1 MIDLSSGTQKFA
13 GCSLQQAR
21 NRFTLTE
28 LAPPNLGPNMRTT
41 AAVSRFTIFLSF
53 IVAISSVAT
62 TQSPKPPN
70 AWMCTP
76 GELIFSDDFDPATV
90 SDRWFFKA
98 AFALRDGALVRTNVE
113 PTDTK
118 RVFLKEPSFHNTVI
132 QFDFKLAG
140 QTTDLRLVT
149 GSGGHYNSVT
159 QIHTGHFQ
167 INTPVDRDAGLV
179 PAQLGECIRN
189 PHPDQ
194 WQSMTV
200 EYWEDEI
207 IAHLSDNEFVL
218 GKHPIIDR
226 TREHFAFQF
235 DLPGASI
242 DNVRV
247 WQATSQ
253 RDDWAKTRS
262 KLAMA
267 QANRQGV
274 KRSPTER
281 YKIQHMN
288 LKSRLTLNDPA
299 YRDLVAKY
307 EKLQS
312 ALHADYPEAFITH
325 KQIGKVIA
333 KKKQHIKATDPNFKV
348 METLVH
354 KARRAEYDYVLS
366 TKPELARLKQD
377 GVNRN
382 RYPSELGL
390 VRAQLEVAGDKQ
402 LVVLVAETAR
412 RQTEL
417 EARYPEAF
425 QSVDAAV
432 EKRNAIRK
440 SLNDDSTFQAR
451 NKVVVESS
459 KAIKQYEY
467 KADPNL
473 AKLEA
478 ASKAYLDTLK

>member
-1 MIDLSSGTQKFA
+1 MIDLSSGTQQFA

-62 TQSPKPPN
+62 AQSPKPPN

-98 AFALRDGALVRTNVE
+98 AFALRDSALVRTNVE

-312 ALHADYPEAFITH
+312 ALHVDYPEAFITH

-354 KARRAEYDYVLS
+354 KARRAEDDYVLS

>member
-62 TQSPKPPN
+62 AQSPKPPN

-98 AFALRDGALVRTNVE
+98 AFALRDSALVRTNVE

-312 ALHADYPEAFITH
+312 ALHVDYPEAFITH

-354 KARRAEYDYVLS
+354 KARRAEDDYVLS